1 MGHNSKTLPKTFAK
15 SDLPA
20 HLQVLFLITL
30 EENKLGETVE
40 WEFKYLL
47 LEHQHT
53 FAKDST
59 DIGFCPLLQH
69 DIDTGDAAP
78 IKQSPRCPPLAA
90 LDAEDEILN
99 DMLKAGVIEPSFT
112 YLLTYLFLSSAC
124 LLPGKWKNV
133 GFCHSIGASHLV
145 GQGERQ

>member
-1 MGHNSKTLPKTFAK
+1 M
-15 SDLPA
+15 
-20 HLQVLFLITL
+20 
-30 EENKLGETVE
+30 
-40 WEFKYLL
+40 

-69 DIDTGDAAP
+69 DIDTGDAAPIKQSPRCPPLAALDAEDEILSDMLKAGVIEDTGDAAP